1 MTTLTSNIE
10 DSWTVKLESRLSQPP
25 PSTLGGDLSASSK
38 FDAAF
43 DSLPLLTLVV
53 RDSQDTVVYEITL
66 PESGP
71 SEWLKKLDD
80 IRFQLEEA
88 NKNLDAELLVD
99 SVMPDPVL
107 IEMEEHIRRLDDE
120 IKIAIKNRDEHKVK
134 LEEKRRL
141 ARDALQAESDQKK
154 RFVEARFRHQ
164 SMAIRRAA
172 ERRGVNLE
180 QQPAVRMIEPPPPAE
195 RQNVVQQTPTTAPSV
210 VQLPKLP
217 STAAAQQ
224 PKVAISI
231 SAPKPISASQPAKSQ
246 ASRPPVVQQTKI
258 QAATPQAP
266 KPKGPL
272 PVVTRT
278 VAAKSPANS
287 AVKKAV
293 PVSYKVREPEALPV
307 LPTSTPKR
315 LRRNKEKNYSQD
327 LPDSLFSDDD
337 DKDTLYPG
345 QRLDETL
352 FFDFSNL
359 LRNESSRL
367 LGTASA
373 FTELW
378 KEHSFFHKSKAL
390 LTPCWIS
397 DKGDKAVV
405 AVAALEIA
413 IMRTVLPEAPLPT
426 IGRMPAHLTSSTCG
440 ACSKIGTLE
449 HLFNVNSKTIRV
461 DSVCAARLTVVV
473 DYLTHLRTTV
483 CSLRDPAQKIE
494 NVIEQQWQNF
504 RSCLQQ
510 AEDIVVK

>member
-25 PSTLGGDLSASSK
+25 PSTLGADGNLSASSK

-53 RDSQDTVVYEITL
+53 RDSQDAVVYEITL

-71 SEWLKKLDD
+71 SEWLNKLEE
-80 IRFQLEEA
+80 IKTQREEA
-88 NKNLDAELLVD
+88 NKDLDAEFLID

-107 IEMEEHIRRLDDE
+107 IEMEDHIQRLDHE
-120 IKIAIKNRDEHKVK
+120 IKMAIKNRDEHKVK

-141 ARDALQAESDQKK
+141 HHDAIRAESDQKK
-154 RFVEARFRHQ
+154 RFMEARFRHQ
-164 SMAIRRAA
+164 SMALRRAA
-172 ERRGVNLE
+172 ERRGIKLE
-180 QQPAVRMIEPPPPAE
+180 GAVQLIEPPPAAVQPLPATE
-195 RQNVVQQTPTTAPSV
+195 Q
-210 VQLPKLP
+210 PKLT
-217 STAAAQQ
+217 STCQP
-224 PKVAISI
+224 PKVA
-231 SAPKPISASQPAKSQ
+231 PASQQAKSQ
-246 ASRPPVVQQTKI
+246 ATPAALVVQQPNI
-258 QAATPQAP
+258 QAATPQKP
-266 KPKGPL
+266 KPKGPP

-278 VAAKSPANS
+278 VATKSPATS
-287 AVKKAV
+287 VKKAV

-307 LPTSTPKR
+307 LPASNPKR
-315 LRRNKEKNYSQD
+315 IRRNKQKNYSQD

-352 FFDFSNL
+352 FSDFSNL
-359 LRNESSRL
+359 LRTQSSRL

-378 KEHSFFHKSKAL
+378 REHSFFQKSKAL

-397 DKGDKAVV
+397 DKLDKPVV
-405 AVAALEIA
+405 AVALETA
-413 IMRTVLPEAPLPT
+413 VMRTVLPEAPLPT
-426 IGRMPAHLTSSTCG
+426 IGRVAAQTTSSCG
-440 ACSKIGTLE
+440 ACGNVGTLG
-449 HLFNVNSKTIRV
+449 HLFNVNSSTLRV
-461 DSVCAARLTVVV
+461 DSACAARLTIVV

-494 NVIEQQWQNF
+494 NVIEQHWKNF
-504 RSCLQQ
+504 RICLQQ